1 MNLEKLPAFLDGS
14 KINVVIETPR
24 GSRSK
29 FKYDS
34 ESRIF
39 RLHKLLPVGLT
50 FPFHFGFVP
59 GTRGQDGDPLDV
71 LVLLDVEVPVGTL
84 VAGIVLGAI
93 KATQT
98 GHQDKTVRNDR
109 LIAMADLEHQLTRCQ
124 SLEEVPHDQ
133 LLDMEQFFI
142 NMNRQEGK
150 RFEVM
155 GRASAEEALGLIR
168 GAKR

>member
-1 MNLEKLPAFLDGS
+1 
-14 KINVVIETPR
+14 
-24 GSRSK
+24 
-29 FKYDS
+29 
-34 ESRIF
+34 
-39 RLHKLLPVGLT
+39 
-50 FPFHFGFVP
+50 
-59 GTRGQDGDPLDV
+59 
-71 LVLLDVEVPVGTL
+71 

>member
-1 MNLEKLPAFLDGS
+1 MNLEKLPAFLDETR
-14 KINVVIETPR
+14 INVVIETPR
-24 GSRSK
+24 GSRGK

-34 ESRIF
+34 ASRVF

-71 LVLLDVEVPVGTL
+71 LLLLDVEVPVGTL

-93 KATQT
+93 KANQT
-98 GHQDKTVRNDR
+98 GHHDKTVRNDR
-109 LIAMADLEHQLTRCQ
+109 LIVLADLEHQLTRCQ
-124 SLEEVPHDQ
+124 SLDEVPHDQ
-133 LLDMEQFFI
+133 LSDMEQFFI
-142 NMNRQEGK
+142 NVNRQERK
-150 RFEVM
+150 RFEPI
-155 GRASAEEALGLIR
+155 GRASAEEALGIIR